1 MNLGQ
6 VFLFIAIFSMI
17 FTLPT
22 IPSSYAIELPNWL
35 KPIAIWWGEG
45 KVTDDEFV
53 GIIQWMLDNGLINI
67 KESVD
72 NDQDGYDSDI
82 DCNDNNSTIY
92 PGANDIPNDGIDQD
106 CNGMDAQGI
115 DTDGD
120 GYDVNLDCN
129 DHNSTIY
136 PGANDIPNDGIDQD
150 CDGFDAE
157 DVAEDKDFDHY
168 FTKNTQQS
176 LVDCDDTDPS
186 VFPGAPEIA
195 NDGKDNDCDGTVD
208 EEIDNDQD
216 GYNSDIDCNDNN
228 STIYPGANDIPNDG
242 IDQDCDGMDAQN
254 AVDNDGDGYNSNV
267 DCDDNDPRINPGAPE
282 IPTDGVDN
290 DCDGT
295 VDEG

>member
-45 KVTDDEFV
+45 KVSDDEFV

-82 DCNDNNSTIY
+82 DCND
-92 PGANDIPNDGIDQD
+92 
-106 CNGMDAQGI
+106 
-115 DTDGD
+115 
-120 GYDVNLDCN
+120 
-129 DHNSTIY
+129 H
-136 PGANDIPNDGIDQD
+136 
-150 CDGFDAE
+150 
-157 DVAEDKDFDHY
+157 
-168 FTKNTQQS
+168 
-176 LVDCDDTDPS
+176 
-186 VFPGAPEIA
+186 
-195 NDGKDNDCDGTVD
+195 
-208 EEIDNDQD
+208 
-216 GYNSDIDCNDNN
+216 N

-254 AVDNDGDGYNSNV
+254 GVDNDGDGYNANV